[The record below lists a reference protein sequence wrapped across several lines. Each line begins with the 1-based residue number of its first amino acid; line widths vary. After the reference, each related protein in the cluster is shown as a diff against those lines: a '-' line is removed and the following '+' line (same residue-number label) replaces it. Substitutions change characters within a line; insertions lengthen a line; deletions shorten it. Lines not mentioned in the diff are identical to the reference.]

1 MTFQERYA
9 DRQYY
14 PSLGL
19 GPGVF
24 FDKETFGEDR
34 LVKGKISSPGFLEQA
49 PLTNTARHDILR
61 LETDQIDYLPGLS
74 LDEKKARLSRISYRD
89 YLLNVVKVDP
99 SVIPLY
105 QSRTH
110 GEWGVGID
118 AVSALDVWPFGL
130 PGFRGLKLD
139 PGSAPHMG
147 YTAAGYAD
155 GGSYQFHFPDGNA
168 SIARLLVRGLIPRAL
183 PAGTVEDIVSE
194 RINYNSLD
202 LLNERTRI
210 RLESLVVSVV
220 TSGATVSPATVE
232 VVYSRTGRLYI
243 TRAKHCVLAC
253 WNMVIPYLCP
263 QLPDRQKEALH
274 YLVKVPLV
282 YTNRE

>member
-89 YLLNVVKVDP
+89 YLLNGQLCAFVK
-99 SVIPLY
+99 
-105 QSRTH
+105 
-110 GEWGVGID
+110 
-118 AVSALDVWPFGL
+118 
-130 PGFRGLKLD
+130 
-139 PGSAPHMG
+139 
-147 YTAAGYAD
+147 YTIAG
-155 GGSYQFHFPDGNA
+155 
-168 SIARLLVRGLIPRAL
+168 
-183 PAGTVEDIVSE
+183 
-194 RINYNSLD
+194 
-202 LLNERTRI
+202 
-210 RLESLVVSVV
+210 
-220 TSGATVSPATVE
+220 
-232 VVYSRTGRLYI
+232 
-243 TRAKHCVLAC
+243 AC
-253 WNMVIPYLCP
+253 
-263 QLPDRQKEALH
+263 R
-274 YLVKVPLV
+274 
-282 YTNRE
+282 